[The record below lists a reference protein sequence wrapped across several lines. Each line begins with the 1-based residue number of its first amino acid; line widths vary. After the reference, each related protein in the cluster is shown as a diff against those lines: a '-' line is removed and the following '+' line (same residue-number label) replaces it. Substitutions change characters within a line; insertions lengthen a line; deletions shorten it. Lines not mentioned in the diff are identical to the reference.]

1 MKKYLLIIPLFLAAL
16 FICRFMIFVPKN
28 YWKPEPKCIAN
39 QSFDFSKKGTAHL
52 SALNESLKSKSPD
65 DYRYFFKTFLEEE
78 KIYMVVN
85 FRNEQECFDVK
96 MLVEKW
102 DKLTGM
108 RHANGKSYPKE
119 LHDLEWNIENNE
131 VTYQGM
137 HRIID

>member
-1 MKKYLLIIPLFLAAL
+1 MKKYLLFIPLFVAG
-16 FICRFMIFVPKN
+16 FYICRFLIFVPKN
-28 YWKPEPKCIAN
+28 YWKPEPKCISN
-39 QSFDFSKKGTAHL
+39 LSFDFSKKGTAHL
-52 SALNESLKSKSPD
+52 LKLNESLEGRSTE

-85 FRNEQECFDVK
+85 FRNQHECFDIK

-119 LHDLEWNIENNE
+119 LHDLEWSIENGE
-131 VTYQGM
+131 IIYQDM
-137 HRIID
+137 HPIID